1 MQYLWG
7 TWLAMAP
14 AADGTKPSLISTLA
28 LPAMLFAVFYF
39 LLIAPARKKQKAHQQ
54 TLESL
59 KAGDKVVTTGGIHG
73 TVVGISDQ
81 IVQVRIADQVKIEV
95 SKQAVA
101 AVSGSDGS

>member
-1 MQYLWG
+1 MENLWG
-7 TWLAMAP
+7 SWLAMAP
-14 AADGTKPSLISTLA
+14 AGDGAQPSIISTLA

-54 TLESL
+54 TLENL
-59 KAGDKVVTTGGIHG
+59 KSGDKVVTTGGIHG

-81 IVQVRIADQVKIEV
+81 IVQVRIADQVKVEV

-101 AVSGSDGS
+101 AVRGSDD

>member
-1 MQYLWG
+1 MAYLWG

-14 AADGTKPSLISTLA
+14 AADGAKPSLISTLA

-39 LLIAPARKKQKAHQQ
+39 LLIAPARKKQKLHQQ
-54 TLESL
+54 TLENL

-95 SKQAVA
+95 SKQAVS
-101 AVSGSDGS
+101 AVQGSDS